1 MTTAALTVK
10 NVMECMRA
18 LELDGR
24 VETIKPLSMGHFDL
38 GGDDEPGPSK
48 RRKVDGD
55 GSGSEDDV
63 RKEKERQKAK
73 EKAKEKKRKAREKE
87 KKEKKK
93 KEKEKKRK
101 KKEKEKEKERERKKK
116 RKKEERVCLRLF
128 VSNHVDNMLTVGQK
142 KKPADSDDEAGND
155 SDALVALDDSPVKKR
170 KRSLSVSSVSS
181 ASSSS
186 DSDSDS
192 DASSASG
199 SDSDVS
205 SVDSDDIDDVDADFS
220 RPVDSLPAMM
230 SNPFDLSDTQVVYR
244 ATRRLDESVLLG
256 QMQTPCGRCPQ
267 FTFCEESG
275 PVNASGC
282 KYYDDWLID
291 KEGGGGWDRGGAL
304 EKMRPG
310 LKEDEEEPVAPVA
323 AETNGH
329 AEVNGEEGVD
339 GEYGAEVDG
348 DQGEYAEG
356 DQEAPIYD

>member
-1 MTTAALTVK
+1 
-10 NVMECMRA
+10 
-18 LELDGR
+18 
-24 VETIKPLSMGHFDL
+24 
-38 GGDDEPGPSK
+38 
-48 RRKVDGD
+48 
-55 GSGSEDDV
+55 
-63 RKEKERQKAK
+63 
-73 EKAKEKKRKAREKE
+73 
-87 KKEKKK
+87 
-93 KEKEKKRK
+93 
-101 KKEKEKEKERERKKK
+101 
-116 RKKEERVCLRLF
+116 
-128 VSNHVDNMLTVGQK
+128 MLTVGQK
-142 KKPADSDDEAGND
+142 KKPADSDDDAGND
-155 SDALVALDDSPVKKR
+155 SDALVALDDSPIKKR

-181 ASSSS
+181 PSS

-192 DASSASG
+192 DASSDSD

-220 RPVDSLPAMM
+220 RPTNELPAMM

-310 LKEDEEEPVAPVA
+310 LKEDEEEPTAPVA
-323 AETNGH
+323 AEANGH
-329 AEVNGEEGVD
+329 AEVNGDEGVE
-339 GEYGAEVDG
+339 GEYGGMEVEG
-348 DQGEYAEG
+348 DLGEYVEG
-356 DQEAPIYD
+356 DQEEPLYE